1 MKLMNFASVLLI
13 STAIIQPCHAQTSES
28 AIVQAM
34 KRIGSDWQALANSS
48 DVLVVA
54 CPDSN
59 FRGIRIIRGCPEDSK
74 RSPSEVA
81 PLNIEVRHAL
91 RVAFAGPGATL
102 DCSDR
107 LILIDGSSA

>member
-1 MKLMNFASVLLI
+1 MHNLLVRRPNYTSVSLTQRRHFKKREIMKLMNFASVLLM
-13 STAIIQPCHAQTSES
+13 STAIIQPSHAQTSES

-59 FRGIRIIRGCPEDSK
+59 FRGIRIIRDA
-74 RSPSEVA
+74 R
-81 PLNIEVRHAL
+81 R
-91 RVAFAGPGATL
+91 
-102 DCSDR
+102 
-107 LILIDGSSA
+107 ILSVHLPKLLH